1 MNAAM
6 ARGRRVVV
14 QVGDF
19 IPASGGAAIN
29 GADALRRRLH
39 TDRTGVA
46 SARATRRGGAG

>member
-1 MNAAM
+1 MNAAT

-14 QVGDF
+14 QMGDI
-19 IPASGGAAIN
+19 IPALDGAAIN

-46 SARATRRGGAG
+46 SARAARRGAA